1 MYPKKSSFV
10 GKRRSGFTLV
20 ELLVV
25 IAIIGILIAL
35 LLPAVQAAREAARR
49 SQCTN
54 NLKQLGLA
62 LHNYHD
68 THGVLPPAF
77 LTKYVGT
84 TETSTCWGWGSFL
97 LPFVE
102 QQALHDVIQPGQ
114 GTLYAAITNDP
125 AKRAAMQVG
134 LAVFTCP
141 SDIRKPNGTNTMRKI
156 NGQEVASSNYV
167 ANNSSDDYLSAD
179 SPDIGGVFIPDHSI
193 RLDDILDG
201 TSNTLAFGER
211 KWQYFDS
218 THTRYGAYAALVFGV
233 GDKYNN
239 TRQGDQVA
247 VGAIKM
253 NLDGTTQTAE
263 MGTTRGMRNYSSYH
277 PGGANFVLADGSVR
291 FVPDTIDARYQAD
304 GIAID
309 PSGSR
314 ETSVRRIVDTTWE
327 RLLCRRDNQPIGEW

>member
-1 MYPKKSSFV
+1 MCLKKLE
-10 GKRRSGFTLV
+10 RRSGFTLV

-68 THGVLPPAF
+68 TYGVLPPAF

-84 TETSTCWGWGSFL
+84 TETSTCWGWGAFI
-97 LPFVE
+97 LPFLE
-102 QQALHDVIQPGQ
+102 QQALVDIVQPGQ
-114 GTLYAAITNDP
+114 GTLYAAITDDP
-125 AKRAAMQVG
+125 TRRAAMQVG
-134 LAVFTCP
+134 LAAYTCP
-141 SDIRKPNGTNTMRKI
+141 SDIRKPNGTNPSRKI
-156 NGQEVASSNYV
+156 NNYEIAASNYV

-179 SPDIGGVFIPDHSI
+179 NADIGGVFIPDHSI
-193 RLDDILDG
+193 RFDDIFDG
-201 TSNTLAFGER
+201 LSNTIALGER

-218 THTRYGAYAALVFGV
+218 QNIRYGCWAALVFGV
-233 GDKYNN
+233 GDKRDSG
-239 TRQGDQVA
+239 RQGDQVA

-253 NLDGTTQTAE
+253 NLDGTVQPSN
-263 MGTTRGMRNYSSYH
+263 MGTTRGMRNYSSNH
-277 PGGANFVLADGSVR
+277 PGGANFVVADGSVR
-291 FVPDTIDARYQAD
+291 FVSNTIDGRFQAD

-314 ETSVRRIVDTTWE
+314 DAPVRRIVDTTWE
-327 RLLCRRDNQPIGEW
+327 RILCRRDNQPVGEW